1 MPVLASLNEIID
13 REKEA
18 REAAYVIRRQQCERC
33 EPVRIGQLSPAQLE
47 LNRLNSREQSL
58 AEWRRK
64 AVEFAHGWRAAWRDS
79 GFDSPAVTAA
89 ADELV
94 KAVEAERAKVNL
106 EMMEV
111 ISKGGE

>member
-1 MPVLASLNEIID
+1 MLTSEQRIID
-13 REKEA
+13 KADYEAGLVLLAEKW
-18 REAAYVIRRQQCERC
+18 ERC
-33 EPVRIGQLSPAQLE
+33 EPVRIGQPSPAQLE
-47 LNRLNSREQSL
+47 LNRLNSREQAL

-79 GFDSPAVTAA
+79 GFDGPLVTAA

-94 KAVEAERAKVNL
+94 KAIAAERAKVNL

>member
-1 MPVLASLNEIID
+1 MITASLNPIRDHEEQI
-13 REKEA
+13 
-18 REAAYVIRRQQCERC
+18 REAAYVIRRQQCQKC
-33 EPVRIGQLSPAQLE
+33 EPVRIGQPSAAQLE

-79 GFDSPAVTAA
+79 GFDSPLVTEA